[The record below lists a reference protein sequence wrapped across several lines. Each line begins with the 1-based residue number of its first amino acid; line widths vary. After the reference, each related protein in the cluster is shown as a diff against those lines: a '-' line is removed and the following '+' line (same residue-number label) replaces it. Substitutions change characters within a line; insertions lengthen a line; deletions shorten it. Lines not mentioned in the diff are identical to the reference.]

1 MKRLFFFLLCLFS
14 LEGVYAQTALTWEQ
28 TLDLL
33 SETEDVESVGWA
45 STGALLG
52 DLFVQ
57 KIDINT
63 ATREDLEQLPF
74 LSAQQVEDICEYV
87 YKYAPLRTLD
97 ELSMIESLDA
107 TYRLLL
113 QQFLRIDTPDVGS
126 KPLPSLP
133 TIVKNGKNELT
144 AYAQVPFYERDGD
157 REGYLGYKYRH
168 WLRYTFNYGDR
179 VKAAF
184 VGSQDPGEPFFAD
197 KNKQGYDYYSFYLQL
212 KKIGRLKSLVVG
224 RYRLRF
230 GMGLVLNTNFSYGKL
245 GSLSSLGRSTSQLTG
260 HTSRM
265 DGIYLQGGAATVSVT
280 KHTDVS
286 AFVSYRA
293 IDATLTAD
301 EQGIATL
308 LTSGYHRTESEMHR
322 KHNASQWMTGGDVTW
337 HDHGFTLGVTG
348 LYTQYSKPLQPN
360 TELSYHKYSPQGKSF
375 WNLGAHYGYLH
386 GPWAFSGETATG
398 DCHAWATVNSLSYEV
413 SSRVSLMALQRF
425 YSYRY
430 YSIFGQSYADGTSVQ
445 NESGIYIGVEWKP
458 LTGLSLMGYTDIAY
472 FPRARYMISDS
483 SRSWDNLL
491 QATYQRGNIKLQ
503 ARYRIR
509 QTERDNADKT
519 ALEHKTDQRGRLSFT
534 YQTPVWQAKTQ
545 ADISN
550 SHFTDNSFGYM
561 LSQQVAYRQPKWQ
574 VGGTIAYF
582 NTDDYDSR
590 VYLFE
595 PGMIYTMN
603 FPMFYGEG
611 IHYALQAKW
620 TPSKRLMASAK
631 LQTANYFDR
640 SEIGSGR
647 QRINASSQT
656 ELELQ
661 VRWSF

>member
-1 MKRLFFFLLCLFS
+1 MQRFFFTFFLLAGS
-14 LEGVYAQTALTWEQ
+14 LTLSAQTALTWEQ

-33 SETEDVESVGWA
+33 SETEDVENVGWA

-74 LSAQQVEDICEYV
+74 LSAQQIEEICEYV
-87 YKYAPLRTLD
+87 YKYAPLRSLS

-107 TYRLLL
+107 ASRLLL
-113 QQFLRIDTPDVGS
+113 QQFLRIDVQEIAS

-133 TIVKNGKNELT
+133 TLMKYGKNELV
-144 AYAQVPFYERDGD
+144 AYTQVPFYSREGD

-179 VKAAF
+179 VKAAL
-184 VGSQDPGEPFFAD
+184 VGSQDPGEPFM
-197 KNKQGYDYYSFYLQL
+197 KGRNRMGYDYYSFYLQL
-212 KKIGRLKSLVVG
+212 KKLGRLKSLVVG
-224 RYRLRF
+224 RYRARF
-230 GMGLVLNTNFSYGKL
+230 GMGLVMNTNFSYGKL
-245 GSLSSLGRSTSQLTG
+245 ASLSTLGRQTSQLTG

-286 AFVSYRA
+286 AFVSYRT
-293 IDATLTAD
+293 IDATLTDDDAA
-301 EQGIATL
+301 IVTR

-322 KHNASQWMTGGDVTW
+322 KHNASQWAAGGNLTW
-337 HDHGFTLGVTG
+337 RDHGFTLGLTG
-348 LYTQYSKPLQPN
+348 VYTQFSKPLQPN
-360 TELSYHKYSPQGKSF
+360 TNLLYHKYSPVGKSF
-375 WNLGAHYGYLH
+375 WNVGAHYGYLR
-386 GPWAFSGETATG
+386 GAWSFSGETATG
-398 DCHAWATVNSLSYEV
+398 DSHAWATINTLSYEL
-413 SSRVSLMALQRF
+413 SSRLSLMALQRF
-425 YSYRY
+425 YSYRF
-430 YSIFGQSYADGTSVQ
+430 YSIYGQSYGDASSLQ
-445 NESGIYIGVEWKP
+445 NESGIYIGAEWKP
-458 LTGLSLMGYTDIAY
+458 LNGLVLTGYTDVAY
-472 FPRARYMISDS
+472 FPRARYLISDS
-483 SRSWDNLL
+483 SHSWDNLL
-491 QATYQRGNIKLQ
+491 QASYQFGHFKLQ
-503 ARYRIR
+503 ARYRLR

-519 ALEHKTDQRGRLSFT
+519 ALLTKTDQRGRLSLT
-534 YQTPVWQAKTQ
+534 YQTPVWQLKTQ
-545 ADISN
+545 GDISN
-550 SHFTDNSFGYM
+550 SHLHDNSFGYM
-561 LSQQVAYRQPKWQ
+561 LSQQVAFRQPKWQ

-582 NTDDYDSR
+582 NTDNYDSR

-611 IHYALQAKW
+611 IHYAVQAKW
-620 TPSKRLMASAK
+620 TPNKRLMASAK

-640 SEIGSGR
+640 SEIASGL

-661 VRWSF
+661 VRWNF